1 MTSGKRV
8 LGLLLGICIL
18 NSVPAFSQE
27 NANNVLDSRRQIL
40 VDTARDVEKLN
51 AALLNYWQDNRAWP
65 VALNQLQT
73 LGYINAIPISPRGT
87 PYVGAPVNANRQYR
101 LSFDLVD
108 NTSAA
113 TVAGILPNGTV
124 VGAVVST
131 IIETPNSSNEY
142 QSALG
147 RNLDPD
153 FADRVVMKNNLD
165 MGTNSINNANALDA
179 TDLNATNLNSTG
191 LNATRVNVGRAVV
204 GSGSI
209 QSSGTNLNVN
219 AQTVATTS
227 NATVGR
233 NVTVSGQVQGGSLTT
248 NNLNVAGNVNSSSGN
263 LTGFSTA
270 TGSSANIAAVNAASV
285 NTDSVST
292 STGTATNVTTASLNA
307 GRGVFTGVSTSTGR
321 TQTGNAQSG
330 SVRNATGG
338 GVTAQTFTGNTVNAG
353 SINAQSSNVGTANAS
368 TMVVGN
374 QTTGTAG
381 SSNVSTSNDL
391 TATTANATNYNST
404 TSTASNASVSGNTVL
419 TGRLVTSGTLNATN
433 IKSNDAQIG
442 ALTVRN
448 GATVSGTASAQTL
461 NVAGNLQAQ
470 SVNAQSANINNLSG
484 ATLNGTTVNANTVNG
499 TNFTGTD
506 FITPISSVMNNRAL
520 ITDQKNK
527 LDTCMYAT
535 TYCFPKPPAI
545 ANPQCPNCTQS
556 GYLLSFT
563 AVASATISS
572 CQHGCTYEW
581 VVGGSASAS
590 CPAGSIAK
598 MNSGS
603 VSVSCTLTRNQAE
616 GASSTGTVS
625 LVVKNARRN
634 EYSATHNFNYSF
646 TSATASIPASS
657 ITCTNCTNTTASE
670 NPVLFNSSLTATY
683 ANCEYGCSLVWGG
696 VCTGTIGN
704 TCFYSRTLS
713 PGQTETVNA
722 EVTVRSNANALK
734 QSTVSRTI
742 TYTLNYPACPS
753 NQIRT
758 GGVCGCAVGSTWD
771 GSTCVGACPAN
782 QVRVGGV
789 CQCPANTT
797 WNGSTCAASC
807 TGGQILVGGVCQ
819 CPANYTWNGMTCE
832 PDTVTYLTPTIVTSC
847 ANCSN
852 TTTSAAAQTYN
863 MTITA
868 NYNNCHPGQCD
879 LTWGAA
885 PAGFSKTTCSNVRT
899 PAGVSSGT
907 VQCSLSTTVTPGTTR
922 SGSVPLTSR
931 NVTDTSKVTTT
942 SQPVSFTVDTVSVR
956 TWQSGCYVDTM
967 IQDFGTSGGC
977 NSAGVRSA
985 GEPASIQWSAGDVL
999 TSNLEDYTLSN
1010 SSGVSIVW
1018 SGDCTGSGNLCR
1030 IYGPCHH
1037 ITGCKELRNKSAT
1050 VRIYLSG
1057 VLVHQATI
1065 YAEDFTL
1072 EEGAIPD

>member
-1 MTSGKRV
+1 MTNGKRV
-8 LGLLLGICIL
+8 LGLLLGICLL

-40 VDTARDVEKLN
+40 IDTARDVEKLN

-73 LGYINAIPISPRGT
+73 LGYINAIPNSPRGT

-165 MGTNSINNANALDA
+165 MGTNNINNANALDA
-179 TDLNATNLNSTG
+179 NDLNTTNLNSTG

-209 QSSGTNLNVN
+209 QSSGANLNVN

-248 NNLNVAGNVNSSSGN
+248 NNLNVGGNVNSSSGN

-285 NTDSVST
+285 NTGSVST
-292 STGTATNVTTASLNA
+292 STGTATNVTTSSLNT
-307 GRGVFTGVSTSTGR
+307 GRGVFTGASTSTGR

-338 GVTAQTFTGNTVNAG
+338 GVAAQTFTGNSVNAG
-353 SINAQSSNVGTANAS
+353 SVYSQASNVGTANAA

-404 TSTASNASVSGNTVL
+404 TSTAANASVSGNTVL

-461 NVAGNLQAQ
+461 NVAGNLQTQ
-470 SVNAQSANINNLSG
+470 SVNAQTANINNLAG

-499 TNFTGTD
+499 TNFTGDD
-506 FITPISSVMNNRAL
+506 FITPVSSVMNNRAL

-556 GYLLSFT
+556 GYLLNFT

-646 TSATASIPASS
+646 TSATASIPSSS
-657 ITCTNCTNTTASE
+657 IACANCTNTTASE
-670 NPVLFNSSLTATY
+670 NPVLFSSTLTANY
-683 ANCEYGCSLVWGG
+683 ANCEYGCSLVWSG

-713 PGQTETVNA
+713 PGQTETANA
-722 EVTVRSNANALK
+722 GVTVRSNANALK
-734 QSTVSRTI
+734 QSSASSVI

-753 NQIRT
+753 NQVRT
-758 GGVCGCAVGSTWD
+758 GGVCGCPTGSAWD

-789 CQCPANTT
+789 CQCPANTS

-819 CPANYTWNGMTCE
+819 CPANTTWNGTTCE
-832 PDTVTYLTPTIVTSC
+832 PNFTYLTPTIVTSC
-847 ANCSN
+847 ANCTNSE
-852 TTTSAAAQTYN
+852 SASAAQTYN

-868 NYNNCHPGQCD
+868 NYNNCAPGQCD

-885 PAGFSKTTCSNVRT
+885 PAGFNKTTCSNVRT
-899 PAGVSSGT
+899 LPGVTSGT

-931 NVTDTSKVTTT
+931 NVTDTTKVTTT
-942 SQPVSFTVDTVSVR
+942 SQAVSFTVDTVSVR
-956 TWQSGCYVDTM
+956 TWQSGCYVDTLM
-967 IQDFGTSGGC
+967 TDAVSNSGC
-977 NSAGVRSA
+977 VSAGVRSTGQDA
-985 GEPASIQWSAGDVL
+985 TIIFSAGDAL
-999 TSNLEDYTLSN
+999 ATNFEDYILTN
-1010 SSGVSIVW
+1010 SAGVTINW
-1018 SGDCTGSGNLCR
+1018 SGDCTGTGNQCR
-1030 IYGPCHH
+1030 IQRPCHH
-1037 ITGCKELRNKSAT
+1037 LTGCRNLGNQSAT

-1065 YAEDFTL
+1065 YAEDFTT
-1072 EEGAIPD
+1072 EEGTILD